1 MSKITIDRNKQQH
14 LDVLA
19 KKLGQAWLNSSLI
32 DGPNP
37 AELPENRE
45 EAYYVQDQMA
55 SVISEPL
62 SGWKVGATSAK
73 MRELDG
79 HGDVIPGR
87 IFKSVTYVSANQQL
101 PIKRFPNAR
110 AETEFAFRLQADCPL
125 RDSSWTVADL
135 AGQVVLHPA
144 VEIIGNRHALPEGT
158 KAQKSLMT
166 IADNGGGIGFVF
178 GEAFHDWP
186 SLDFRNHQIRLQVD
200 EQPPADNFLGEMRC
214 DPLQALVDLLNH
226 LASRGISLKAG
237 DFVSTGAA
245 TVPQSVATGS
255 QVIADF
261 GVIGTIR
268 LTFN

>member
-110 AETEFAFRLQADCPL
+110 AETEFAFGYA
-125 RDSSWTVADL
+125 
-135 AGQVVLHPA
+135 
-144 VEIIGNRHALPEGT
+144 IGSVGVYTHVDGDDHDH
-158 KAQKSLMT
+158 ST
-166 IADNGGGIGFVF
+166 I
-178 GEAFHDWP
+178 
-186 SLDFRNHQIRLQVD
+186 
-200 EQPPADNFLGEMRC
+200 
-214 DPLQALVDLLNH
+214 
-226 LASRGISLKAG
+226 
-237 DFVSTGAA
+237 VSTSLG
-245 TVPQSVATGS
+245 
-255 QVIADF
+255 IAF
-261 GVIGTIR
+261 
-268 LTFN
+268 